1 MPAVRGAAAP
11 DPEVVAVG
19 VTPMYGGGLP
29 MSADQAEG
37 NPFLWSGS
45 GYVVLAV
52 LVAQASLVLGW
63 CAVRPGRRTD
73 TSDRPLAGVE
83 A

>member
-1 MPAVRGAAAP
+1 
-11 DPEVVAVG
+11 
-19 VTPMYGGGLP
+19 MYGGGLP

-37 NPFLWSGS
+37 NPFLWSSS